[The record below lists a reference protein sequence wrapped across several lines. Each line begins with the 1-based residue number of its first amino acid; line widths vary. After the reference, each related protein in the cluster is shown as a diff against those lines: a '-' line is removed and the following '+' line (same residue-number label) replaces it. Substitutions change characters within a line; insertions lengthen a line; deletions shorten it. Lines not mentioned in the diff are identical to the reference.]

1 MIGIYTITNII
12 TNQLYIGC
20 SIHISKRISD
30 HKLNLKLNKHPN
42 IYLQRS
48 FNKYGKE
55 AFTFEVL
62 VECNK
67 NILTSEEH
75 YWCNLLNVHNKKFG
89 FNIRLTNPNDT
100 STHNIETINK
110 ISKSKIGSKGP
121 NLNKKFSLEI
131 KNNMSKARKGVP
143 FNKNKI
149 LQYTKK
155 MKFVKEWDNLL
166 QAINTLNL
174 KSHHLTEVLSGKR
187 KSTEGYGWRYK

>member
-20 SIHISKRISD
+20 SIHINKRISD

-100 STHNIETINK
+100 YTHSIETINK
-110 ISKSKIGSKGP
+110 ISKSKIGGKGP

-143 FNKNKI
+143 FNKNKV

-174 KSHHLTEVLSGKR
+174 KSHHFTEVLSGKR
-187 KSTEGYGWRYK
+187 KSTEGYVWRYK